1 MINAWKTLTAEQ
13 HQIIKRILGSS
24 LLLLIG
30 FSWPQANLF
39 NICCFLLAYLIAG
52 LPVLKTA
59 GRNLMHG
66 KLFDENFLMSMA
78 TLGALA
84 IQQWPEAVA
93 VMLFYTIGDF
103 FEDLAVN
110 RSRRSITDLL
120 DLRPETAHILD
131 DDQKLQ
137 TVDPAT
143 ISVGDT
149 LLVKPG
155 EKVPLDGIVV
165 DGSSY
170 LNTAALTGETKPVLA
185 EKGTS
190 ILSGTIAVNGTLK
203 VKVQKTFNDSTVSKI
218 LELVENASEQKTN
231 VENFITRFSR
241 VYTPVVVLSAIILAI
256 LPPLFF
262 NRSWL
267 VWIYRA
273 LDFLVISCPCALV
286 ISVPLSYFSGIGA
299 ASKIGVLVKG
309 SNFLEELQ
317 KINTIVFDKTGTLT
331 KGEFSVIATAPVNID
346 SQQLIHLAA
355 LAEQSSPHPIAQ
367 ALVKSDPLP
376 KSSEQL
382 TNVQEI
388 VGYGVQANYQGKQ
401 LLVGNARLMK
411 KNSVMGFQAVTPT
424 TGTLG

>member
-1 MINAWKTLTAEQ
+1 
-13 HQIIKRILGSS
+13 
-24 LLLLIG
+24 
-30 FSWPQANLF
+30 
-39 NICCFLLAYLIAG
+39 
-52 LPVLKTA
+52 
-59 GRNLMHG
+59 MHG

-120 DLRPETAHILD
+120 DLRPETAHIID

-286 ISVPLSYFSGIGA
+286 ISVPSWLRA
-299 ASKIGVLVKG
+299 
-309 SNFLEELQ
+309 
-317 KINTIVFDKTGTLT
+317 
-331 KGEFSVIATAPVNID
+331 VI
-346 SQQLIHLAA
+346 SW
-355 LAEQSSPHPIAQ
+355 
-367 ALVKSDPLP
+367 
-376 KSSEQL
+376 
-382 TNVQEI
+382 
-388 VGYGVQANYQGKQ
+388 
-401 LLVGNARLMK
+401 
-411 KNSVMGFQAVTPT
+411 KNSKRSTP
-424 TGTLG
+424 LFLIKPVP